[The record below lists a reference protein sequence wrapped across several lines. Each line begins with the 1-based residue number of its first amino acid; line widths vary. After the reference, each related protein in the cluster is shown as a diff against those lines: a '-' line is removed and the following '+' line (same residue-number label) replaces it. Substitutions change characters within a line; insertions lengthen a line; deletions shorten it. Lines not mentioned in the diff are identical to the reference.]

1 MLAKPPLPRGFRRIT
16 LLQRV
21 MLHEISTLFLLI
33 SCILLL
39 IILISRSVQMRELFL
54 GLDLGLIDT
63 AMLFGYMTPIFMTLV
78 VPVACML
85 SVFLTLLRMN
95 TDREFIA
102 LKAGGVSFCQML
114 PAPVLFSLLCMGLT
128 LWISLH
134 WLAWG
139 MGRFRAMVLD
149 IATNRAR
156 IVIQP
161 GIFNRDFPGLVLFA
175 RNVDP
180 VNGLMSG
187 VVVDDRSRP
196 GHNVLI
202 LAPNGNIETDPTR
215 GDLVFRLRHGSLY
228 NFRGDTST
236 LLGFEEYTVRLAL
249 DKMFRGLELGPIKP
263 REMAWEILTAFDRRE
278 LMTKDPPFA
287 RKVEIELHKRW
298 LYPVACLALTLFA
311 LPLASMFEG
320 LHRQYGLILA
330 LMFFF
335 IYYLLLS
342 LGFSTGESGVVPPII
357 GLWLPNA
364 LFFAGGL
371 YGIRLA
377 TRERSPHLLKLLL
390 HHRNAKGQTRGRS
403 T

>member
-1 MLAKPPLPRGFRRIT
+1 MLTPLPASRNFTRVTLFQRIMFR
-16 LLQRV
+16 
-21 MLHEISTLFLLI
+21 EISTSFMLTA
-33 SCILLL
+33 CILLA

-54 GLDLGLIDT
+54 GLDLGLLDT

-102 LKAGGVSFCQML
+102 LKAGGVSFYQML
-114 PAPVLFSLLCMGLT
+114 SAPVAFSLLCMGLT

-134 WLAWG
+134 WLSWG
-139 MGRFRAMVLD
+139 MGHFRAMVLD

-156 IVIQP
+156 IVVQP
-161 GIFNRDFPGLVLFA
+161 GVFNREFPGLVLFA

-180 VNGLMSG
+180 ANGVMSG

-196 GHNVLI
+196 EANVLI
-202 LAPNGNIETDPTR
+202 LAPNGRIETDPAR
-215 GDLVFRLRHGSLY
+215 GDLVFRLRDGSLY
-228 NFRGDTST
+228 NFRGDTAT
-236 LLGFEEYTVRLAL
+236 LLGFEEYAVRLAL
-249 DKMFRGLELGPIKP
+249 DKMFRGLDLGPIKP
-263 REMAWEILTAFDRRE
+263 REMAWKMLTAFDRRE
-278 LMTKDPPFA
+278 LMAKEPAFA
-287 RKVEIELHKRW
+287 RKVEVELHKRW
-298 LYPVACLALTLFA
+298 LYPVACLALTLFV

-330 LMFFF
+330 LAFFF
-335 IYYLLLS
+335 VYYLLLS
-342 LGFSTGESGVVPPII
+342 LGFSTGESGAVPPII

-377 TRERSPHLLKLLL
+377 ARERAPHLFELLQ
-390 HHRNAKGQTRGRS
+390 HRRRNAAGLA
-403 T
+403 